1 MATVKTPAETWI
13 SAGLRA
19 LARGGPDAVR
29 IEPLAA
35 ELGVSKGG
43 FYWHFTKRAA
53 LVVRMLDTW
62 EKTVVEDVIAE
73 IDSHGGAPKDRL
85 RELFR
90 MAQASTRST
99 DGLGVELA
107 VRDWSRRDKTVAR
120 RLRGIDDRRMAY
132 LRSLFKEF
140 SDDDED
146 AEARALQVYALMV
159 GGYFIAATHPDLP
172 RARVVHRAL
181 ERLLD

>member
-1 MATVKTPAETWI
+1 MATVKTPAEAWI

-29 IEPLAA
+29 IEPIAA
-35 ELGVSKGG
+35 DLGVSKGG
-43 FYWHFTKRAA
+43 FYWHFANRAA
-53 LVVRMLDTW
+53 FIERMLDTW

-73 IDSHGGAPKDRL
+73 IDSHGGAPRDRL

-107 VRDWSRRDKTVAR
+107 IRDWSRRDKAVAK

-132 LRSLFKEF
+132 MRSQFLEF
-140 SDDDED
+140 SADDED

-159 GGYFIAATHPDLP
+159 GGYFIASSNPDLP
-172 RARVVHRAL
+172 RAQVVRRAL
-181 ERLLD
+181 ELLLA